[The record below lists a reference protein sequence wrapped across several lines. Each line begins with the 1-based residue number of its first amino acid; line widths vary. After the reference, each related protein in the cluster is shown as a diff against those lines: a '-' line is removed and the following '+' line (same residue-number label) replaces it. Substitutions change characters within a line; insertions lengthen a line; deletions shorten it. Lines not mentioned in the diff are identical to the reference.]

1 MRFVQLT
8 DRVEAQAAPG
18 PLETAGLLGM
28 WVNAN
33 PETTAIARV
42 VVSETGGRL
51 SSRVYAVGP
60 DGLIDWG
67 EAEAVPYAASASSGA
82 AVGFACTYDFGFAEA
97 RLMAMIMKGLV
108 VLAQFHRFKDGSGRA
123 PSFVREYFA
132 LEHGRY

>member
-8 DRVEAQAAPG
+8 DRVEAEAG
-18 PLETAGLLGM
+18 PLDTAGMLGM

-33 PETTAIARV
+33 PETTGIARFV
-42 VVSETGGRL
+42 VADEGGGL
-51 SSRVYAVGP
+51 KLRVYAVGP
-60 DGLIDWG
+60 DGLLDWG
-67 EAEAVPYAASASSGA
+67 EAEATPYAASPASGA

-97 RLMAMIMKGLV
+97 RLLAMIMKGLV

-123 PSFVREYFA
+123 PYFVREYFA